1 MQLPD
6 SLYNSIIK
14 RGQILHS
21 DNFVDIGHGKF
32 FVIIGISEDTIV
44 GYFFINSNINR
55 FLMDKPE
62 QMAVQYLMRKVD
74 YNFLRYDS
82 FLCANKILKLNKA
95 DIIAGLQDNS
105 VTIIDEMKQEHLE
118 EVLDM
123 VRNSDLFKEI
133 EKKMFF
139 YK

>member
-6 SLYNSIIK
+6 SLYSDFIK

-32 FVIIGISEDTIV
+32 FVIIGIWEDTIV

-82 FLCANKILKLNKA
+82 FLCANKILKLNKT
-95 DIIAGLQDNS
+95 DIVAGLQDNS

-133 EKKMFF
+133 EKKRFF